1 MWIEVIHMK
10 INDLER
16 NSQFL
21 YLTEA
26 VVNVAYLPP
35 TKHSFE
41 FPSGLECN
49 ASREWMCNVYICSII
64 FISYIRSSEAGFE
77 AFSSL

>member
-1 MWIEVIHMK
+1 MK
-10 INDLER
+10 IKDLER

-41 FPSGLECN
+41 FPSGLVLYLYLTSGVVKPGLKHSAAYKPNQQINGTE
-49 ASREWMCNVYICSII
+49 RKGKKKE
-64 FISYIRSSEAGFE
+64 
-77 AFSSL
+77 